1 MYETTGE
8 AGRPYW
14 EELFAYILR
23 HCAYLLHFHT
33 VYVMVDTRDLANH
46 KKHDASLPHWPAA
59 ARWWHSRLQLVGPKG
74 EKTELLLLPISQS
87 TGLQHVH
94 PTWAG
99 TFVLAALVAVFP
111 GINFVLLDSDCLPV
125 TLFEVEDLWTEAYL
139 ARYPAHTSGGI
150 PKEHPLHKCQRFHDD
165 PQVEYT
171 QHRVCSTRMGQGVL
185 VVTEPHSELNA
196 GLVVV
201 FKSAHPPLFEWDSWA
216 PRLRGYLDPLDD
228 DEIKDEATKVTQAFW
243 QRIGGFCMRS
253 RASSELSLDEKTLWI
268 QSGLALSPLMGTCLQ
283 YSLDFCLGWALI
295 GEWTSRVLFPVP
307 KGEWPRHGH
316 AGALLEDFQCR
327 DPRVVAWARL
337 RLNKVHYPR
346 F

>member
-1 MYETTGE
+1 MSVPRSVDGPRSLPRTTPQTPARGGVSFKQFCDGLHTFLPGDEHGRGSFDTRTKFMVGDPGASIGNASPLVYETTGE
-8 AGRPYW
+8 VGRPYW

-23 HCAYLLHFHT
+23 HCGYLLHFHT

-196 GLVVV
+196 GWWWCSNQLILLYL
-201 FKSAHPPLFEWDSWA
+201 KSDSSA

-243 QRIGGFCMRS
+243 QRIGG
-253 RASSELSLDEKTLWI
+253 
-268 QSGLALSPLMGTCLQ
+268 
-283 YSLDFCLGWALI
+283 
-295 GEWTSRVLFPVP
+295 
-307 KGEWPRHGH
+307 
-316 AGALLEDFQCR
+316 
-327 DPRVVAWARL
+327 
-337 RLNKVHYPR
+337 
-346 F
+346 